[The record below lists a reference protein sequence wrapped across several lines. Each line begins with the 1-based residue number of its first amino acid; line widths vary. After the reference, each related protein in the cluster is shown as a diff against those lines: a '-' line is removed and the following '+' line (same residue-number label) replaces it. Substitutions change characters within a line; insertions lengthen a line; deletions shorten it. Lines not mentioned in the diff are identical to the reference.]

1 MITIPQQKSLTC
13 FLSENINIISALPLF
28 DQEWL
33 FYTKFALYVWTNL
46 GKHFVVPLV
55 CVSQ

>member
-1 MITIPQQKSLTC
+1 M
-13 FLSENINIISALPLF
+13 F